1 MAVNWYFDIRES
13 EYGWIK
19 PENTVNV
26 DEGGIM
32 AGFGDVF
39 NDPELREL
47 LTSPP
52 GAISYVLS
60 ATSFYLDISASRA
73 CDISGYAPSISP
85 RTTDLCSLGCPD
97 NVCGILL
104 LDIRGHYTLTF
115 TFACS
120 LALPRPTTAALAA
133 RTTQAAAG
141 CSTFWA
147 PWCPRP
153 RRTSLTW
160 LAALFAARK
169 LHDRSLQ
176 SCTAQRPSSSLQH
189 RLLPGTQPGFDNL
202 SHWLRPLD
210 KTAGSKWYRAY
221 LQTVEW
227 GDCLV
232 HRAAL

>member
-1 MAVNWYFDIRES
+1 MTS
-13 EYGWIK
+13 
-19 PENTVNV
+19 
-26 DEGGIM
+26 
-32 AGFGDVF
+32 VF
-39 NDPELREL
+39 NDTELREL

-73 CDISGYAPSISP
+73 CDISGSAPSISP

-97 NVCGILL
+97 NICGTLL
-104 LDIRGHYTLTF
+104 LDIQGHYTLTF
-115 TFACS
+115 TFACI

-133 RTTQAAAG
+133 RTTPAALS
-141 CSTFWA
+141 CSTFWVL
-147 PWCPRP
+147 WCPRP
-153 RRTSLTW
+153 RCTSPTW
-160 LAALFAARK
+160 LAALSAARK

-176 SCTAQRPSSSLQH
+176 SHTAQRPSSSLQP

-221 LQTVEW
+221 LETMER

-232 HRAAL
+232 YKTAF